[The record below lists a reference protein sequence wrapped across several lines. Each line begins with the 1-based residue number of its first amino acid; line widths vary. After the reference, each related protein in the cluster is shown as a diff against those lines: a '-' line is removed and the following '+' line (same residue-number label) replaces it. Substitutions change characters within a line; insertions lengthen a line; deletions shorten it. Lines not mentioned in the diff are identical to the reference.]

1 MRKVL
6 VAALFTLAFLLGSS
20 VTLFADKKDD
30 KGKKGHPPV
39 IIIVWESAWPPV
51 TREAPMPDVVDMDEL
66 PVENAAGEI

>member
-6 VAALFTLAFLLGSS
+6 IAALFTFAFLLGSS

-51 TREAPMPDVVDMDEL
+51 TRAAALPDIVDMVEL
-66 PVENAAGEI
+66 PVEDNAGEI